1 MNVTICHLAKYDS
14 SHKNGIDVVLYNLT
28 KNQTC
33 NYLGNNITSEI
44 CNISKCNVNV
54 AFLRLLF
61 DMLNV
66 GIYLWTIRPN
76 LVVFHCVY
84 NPVTWGAYFLLRF
97 LKLKYVVMPHSSLTV
112 TSQQKSKLKKYWA
125 RIIVVNKL
133 IKNAE
138 YVSYLNENEFNNSL
152 KLNDKHRVVGNGVD
166 FDSGFKSTSREKYI
180 SFLARYD
187 VHHKGIDVLLN
198 AVKIAKEDFIS
209 LGFKL
214 VMHGVKHSDSDN
226 KFIIDFIQD
235 NDLNDIVLMK
245 GELTSVDEKFNFIA
259 HSHAFVLTSRYE
271 GVPISILES
280 LSYLTPVLVTP
291 GTNMGDVVLA
301 YKLGFVCDF
310 DSLLIA
316 SELIKVMQCNPLS
329 FSNSI
334 KEYVSGN
341 LDWHKLAL
349 LHLKYYLEVL

>member
-1 MNVTICHLAKYDS
+1 MNVTICHLAKYNL

-28 KNQTC
+28 KHQTC
-33 NYLGNNITSEI
+33 NYLGNKITSEI
-44 CNISKCNVNV
+44 CNINKSNISFV
-54 AFLRLLF
+54 FLQLLF
-61 DMLNV
+61 DMLRV
-66 GIYLWTIRPN
+66 GVYLWNTRPS
-76 LVVFHCVY
+76 LVVFHCIY

-97 LKLKYVVMPHSSLTV
+97 LKIKYIVMPHSSLTI
-112 TSQQKSKLKKYWA
+112 TSQQKSKLKKRLA
-125 RIIVVNKL
+125 RIVVVNKL
-133 IKNAE
+133 VKNSE
-138 YVSYLNENEFNNSL
+138 YVSYLNENEFNNSI
-152 KLNDKHRVVGNGVD
+152 KLNGKHRVVGNGVD
-166 FDSGFKSTSREKYI
+166 FDSDFKSTTREKYI

-187 VHHKGIDVLLN
+187 VHHKGIDILLN

-214 VMHGVKHSDSDN
+214 VMHGVKHSDSDS
-226 KFIIDFIQD
+226 KFITDFIKD
-235 NDLNDIVLMK
+235 NDLNNIVLMK
-245 GELTSVDEKFNFIA
+245 DELTSVDEKLNFIA

-291 GTNMGDVVLA
+291 GTNMGDVVLTH
-301 YKLGFVCDF
+301 KLGFVCEF

-316 SELIKVMQCNPLS
+316 RELIKVMQCNPLS

-334 KEYVSGN
+334 KEYVSDN

-349 LHLKYYLEVL
+349 LHLKYYHEVL